1 MSAFSALL
9 NADPQRASDVL
20 DLARTAAV
28 LPAQKRARLLR
39 LADEL
44 LNETSE
50 KGAGDA

>member
-1 MSAFSALL
+1 MSPFTEAL
-9 NADPQRASDVL
+9 NSDPRLAAEVI

-44 LNETSE
+44 LNEPRETP
-50 KGAGDA
+50 GTTP